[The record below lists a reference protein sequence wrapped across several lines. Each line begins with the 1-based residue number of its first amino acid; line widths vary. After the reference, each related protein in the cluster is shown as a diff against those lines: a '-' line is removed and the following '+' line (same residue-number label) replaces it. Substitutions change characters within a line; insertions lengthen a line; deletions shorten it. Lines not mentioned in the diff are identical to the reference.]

1 VTPGEL
7 VKAISIALDVPEE
20 TVVQHDRNLA
30 VAGLRTTGARGRN
43 APHVTYL
50 DAARVIVA
58 MLGSVRTKDSVETVR
73 KFETAKFDPVKVDW
87 QEMAANARALGFKIS
102 YMDIADLNRKADP
115 AIDALPQAHNFIE
128 GVAAVISAASCP
140 IEDLDLHLQ
149 RFAEMWIECD
159 SRYTS
164 ATIAWRNQA
173 SAKYQRG
180 WAPSKKPG
188 PEQPEMPRHQR
199 WARSYGVHQRRNIY
213 GSAIML
219 LGKAFRDG
227 GLPFE
232 TTRDAIKALLM
243 NKAPAKSKKKVA

>member
-7 VKAISIALDVPEE
+7 VKAISIALDLPEE

-58 MLGSVRTKDSVETVR
+58 MLGSVRTKDSVETIR
-73 KFETAKFDPVKVDW
+73 KFETAKFESIKVDW
-87 QEMAANARALGFKIS
+87 QEMAANARAQGFKIS
-102 YMDIADLNRKADP
+102 DTDIADLNRKADP

-128 GVAAVISAASCP
+128 GVAAVISAASYP

-159 SRYTS
+159 SLYTS
-164 ATIAWRNQA
+164 ATIAWLNQA
-173 SAKYQRG
+173 SARYQREL
-180 WAPSKKPG
+180 APSKKSG

-199 WARSYGVHQRRNIY
+199 WARYYGVRQRRNIY

-219 LGKAFRDG
+219 LGKAFRDN

-232 TTRDAIKALLM
+232 TTRDALKALLGS
-243 NKAPAKSKKKVA
+243 KPAKSKKIA